1 MMAFNNLSGYKIIDL
16 EFLRT
21 VGMPGMPTHRPV
33 FGYELVHPHK
43 DSDPKIQGVRSSAW
57 GSITGNEHS
66 GTHVDAFCHQ
76 AESGV
81 MHGGFEVTPETE
93 TRAGFTV
100 NGAENLPIFFDRG
113 VLLDVPAIKGLQ
125 SLYPGYQV
133 TAEDLQECV
142 KVQGTEITEGC
153 VVLVNLGNAQHWND
167 RERYLNC
174 LE

>member
-1 MMAFNNLSGYKIIDL
+1 MNLRGIMMAFNNLLGYKIIDL

-81 MHGGFEVTPETE
+81 MHGGFEVTPE
-93 TRAGFTV
+93 
-100 NGAENLPIFFDRG
+100 
-113 VLLDVPAIKGLQ
+113 
-125 SLYPGYQV
+125 
-133 TAEDLQECV
+133 
-142 KVQGTEITEGC
+142 
-153 VVLVNLGNAQHWND
+153 
-167 RERYLNC
+167 
-174 LE
+174 